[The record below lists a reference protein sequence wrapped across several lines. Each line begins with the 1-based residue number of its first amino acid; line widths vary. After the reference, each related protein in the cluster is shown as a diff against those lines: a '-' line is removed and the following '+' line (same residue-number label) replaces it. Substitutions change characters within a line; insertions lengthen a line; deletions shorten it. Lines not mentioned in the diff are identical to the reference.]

1 MIKVNIHD
9 AKTHLSKYLE
19 LVAKGEI
26 IVLCKRDVP
35 VAEIHPI
42 SPSRKTKRPVG
53 LAKGKFKVPPEFF
66 LPLPDEIIE
75 SFQQYPARTTW

>member
-26 IVLCKRDVP
+26 IVLCKRNVP

-42 SPSRKTKRPVG
+42 APSRKTKRPVG

-75 SFQQYPARTTW
+75 SFHGKTS